1 LDGTWKITFLQEEGK
16 AEKIQFNSSDTAFDE
31 QFSALRNEM
40 MTKYQYV
47 LDKVDSPEGRLN
59 ILCTAL
65 VQINTILKS
74 SLGLY
79 ATNFAKIALNKSLV
93 IAKATDNYLAVWPC
107 QRIREDQI
115 VFRKTEKCYNLL
127 PIKVRTHEAFMDDN
141 LEIYDTAVEVK
152 CNTTDS
158 RVFEFNDKLFIQRRN
173 SLPTEIRTDS
183 FKTISFMSSFNISG
197 LVDLPGNWSFKPEV
211 FNDDMS
217 LISNIKEDIL
227 NTIETSDHIFD
238 QKSDNYLAILALR
251 NLNIS
256 GFFDFLI
263 TWITRVGGGLSIYM
277 YYDKYLRKRRN
288 REQISNV

>member
-1 LDGTWKITFLQEEGK
+1 
-16 AEKIQFNSSDTAFDE
+16 
-31 QFSALRNEM
+31 
-40 MTKYQYV
+40 
-47 LDKVDSPEGRLN
+47 
-59 ILCTAL
+59 
-65 VQINTILKS
+65 
-74 SLGLY
+74 
-79 ATNFAKIALNKSLV
+79 
-93 IAKATDNYLAVWPC
+93 
-107 QRIREDQI
+107 
-115 VFRKTEKCYNLL
+115 
-127 PIKVRTHEAFMDDN
+127 MDDN

-238 QKSDNYLAILALR
+238 KKPDNYLAFLALS

-288 REQISNV
+288 RERTSNV